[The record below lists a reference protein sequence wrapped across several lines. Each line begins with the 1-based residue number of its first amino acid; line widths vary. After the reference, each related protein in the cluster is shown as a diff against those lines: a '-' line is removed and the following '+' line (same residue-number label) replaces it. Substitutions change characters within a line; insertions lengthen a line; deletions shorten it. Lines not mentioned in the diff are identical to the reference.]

1 MPRKIN
7 GKAIEDVKDVYITKG
22 RPDKNAF
29 MDYIN
34 FQYIPEQID
43 NGSVLYST
51 GDELSEQQFHKLI
64 SMEPMESNQLNVA
77 GDCGISSEIDSEK
90 EYDDVENT
98 AVMDYDEHKSKIS
111 DALKISIETTLIK
124 ANAMRVL
131 ANQVHSQA
139 PLYVNMTEEE
149 QEEYRYLASIL
160 EKSKIS
166 KELKDLSEAI
176 NYLQGENPIAPVD
189 HGDRVIVLNDFHKS
203 ILNEKD

>member
-1 MPRKIN
+1 MPRKIK

-64 SMEPMESNQLNVA
+64 SMEPMESNQLNVV
-77 GDCGISSEIDSEK
+77 GDCEVSSEVEL
-90 EYDDVENT
+90 EEEDVEDT
-98 AVMDYDEHKSKIS
+98 AVMNYDEHKSKIS

-124 ANAMRVL
+124 ANAMKIL
-131 ANQVHSQA
+131 ADQVHSQA

-176 NYLQGENPIAPVD
+176 NYLQGENPILPVD
-189 HGDRVIVLNDFHKS
+189 QGDRVIVLNDFHKS

>member
-1 MPRKIN
+1 MPRKIK

-64 SMEPMESNQLNVA
+64 SMEPLESNQLNVA
-77 GDCGISSEIDSEK
+77 GNCGVSSEVELED
-90 EYDDVENT
+90 EYVEDT
-98 AVMDYDEHKSKIS
+98 AVMNYDEHKSKIS

-124 ANAMRVL
+124 ANAMKIL
-131 ANQVHSQA
+131 ADQVHSQA

-176 NYLQGENPIAPVD
+176 NYLQGENPISPVD
-189 HGDRVIVLNDFHKS
+189 QGDRVIVLNDFHKS